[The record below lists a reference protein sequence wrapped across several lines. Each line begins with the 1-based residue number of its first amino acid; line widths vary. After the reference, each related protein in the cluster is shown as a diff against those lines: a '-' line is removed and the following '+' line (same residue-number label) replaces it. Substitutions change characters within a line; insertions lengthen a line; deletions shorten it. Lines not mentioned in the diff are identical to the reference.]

1 MHYTL
6 TQPYY
11 IWDPAYLKIKIHFPY
26 FSDGDTRHYEEIE
39 FKKSQARVAGQNLSN
54 GEIISSNT
62 LPRSG

>member
-1 MHYTL
+1 M
-6 TQPYY
+6 P
-11 IWDPAYLKIKIHFPY
+11 FPY

-39 FKKSQARVAGQNLSN
+39 FKKSQARVSGQNLSN